1 MRRLLLALRLSACFS
16 ACSSSEAEVSAER
29 RAPPPPVASSGSR
42 RDACAPDGLD
52 DSVTKPF
59 FPSKFER
66 FCLEAGAKSVGEG
79 TKTKLENLS
88 DFFDGE
94 AEIYHQHQV
103 RRVTQLRYVDPEGT
117 ASVDVL
123 ASRFERSD
131 LAFAMFTK
139 RVVTDGDPADEATP
153 KPTPGGGAA
162 TLGVGN
168 TYVWKDAWF
177 VEAVYNDDAAKRE
190 DLERA
195 ASATLAA
202 VAKTVGDKLP
212 GDGRRPPS
220 VEALPN
226 DHLPSGVRY
235 AVDDAFRF
243 VKGVGPF
250 AIGFYATGTKRHRVV
265 RFDGTA
271 ERAQEIWKLL
281 LGGAQPGGR
290 PAVPA
295 TDETLGATF
304 TEGDVGGE
312 LIAARRGGT
321 IVVVM
326 DEPRVLRAGSAA
338 KDAPERRLSTEE
350 KVARLTAALTPAP

>member
-1 MRRLLLALRLSACFS
+1 MRKLLVALALSS
-16 ACSSSEAEVSAER
+16 CSSSEGELSAEQR
-29 RAPPPPVASSGSR
+29 LPPPPVASSGSR
-42 RDACAPDGLD
+42 RDACAPDGLE

-59 FPSKFER
+59 FPTKFGR
-66 FCLEAGAKSVGEG
+66 FCLEVGAKSVGEG

-117 ASVDVL
+117 ASIDVL
-123 ASRFERSD
+123 ASRFERPE
-131 LAFAMFTK
+131 LAFALFTK

-153 KPTPGGGAA
+153 RPTPGGGAA

-177 VEAVYNDDAAKRE
+177 VEAVYNDDTAKRE

-195 ASATLAA
+195 AETTLAA
-202 VAKTVGDKLP
+202 FAKTIGDELP
-212 GDGRRPPS
+212 GDGRRPAS
-220 VEALPN
+220 VEALPK

-235 AVDDAFRF
+235 SIDDAFRF
-243 VKGVGPF
+243 AKGAGPV
-250 AIGFYATGTKRHRVV
+250 AVGFYATGPKRHRVA
-265 RFDGTA
+265 RFDGTK

-281 LGGAQPGGR
+281 LSGTQPAGR
-290 PAVPA
+290 PTVAA

-304 TEGDVGGE
+304 TEGDVSGE
-312 LIAARRGGT
+312 LVAARRGG
-321 IVVVM
+321 ILVVVM
-326 DEPRVLRAGSAA
+326 DEPRVLRAGSSA
-338 KDAPERRLSTEE
+338 KDSPEKRLSPEE
-350 KVARLTAALTPAP
+350 KVARLTAALTAAP